1 MGNGSRRYVMVN
13 RVFNEVVIV
22 VIIDKYRVINIEWGV
37 SFYIYRYRS
46 ILIGFFIYRFI
57 KLKYKCYCMI
67 I

>member
-1 MGNGSRRYVMVN
+1 MGNGSRCYVMVN

-57 KLKYKCYCMI
+57 
-67 I
+67 